1 MVAAA
6 YEKEFFFRGYPA
18 GSFVNEWI
26 ANVPMTLAYKPYKG
40 PGHSDMQ
47 EELKKSGV
55 AQCYCDSDQGRH
67 FFDVR
72 RGSES
77 RTLDIDTFSLSKLP
91 EKSAI
96 QWLDPWVP
104 AGLGAEKE
112 LVSELEK
119 EVGANHALFQRKCI
133 PIARR
138 IDRDAMLFEV
148 QDSGGSYAV
157 VHLTWSGKV
166 DADHSIPKTVLFQT
180 IESWM
185 EKMKSDHDEYM
196 S

>member
-18 GSFVNEWI
+18 GSFVSEWI

-47 EELKKSGV
+47 AELKQSGV

-72 RGSES
+72 AGAEKQ
-77 RTLDIDTFSLSKLP
+77 TLDIGNFSLSKLP

-96 QWLDPWVP
+96 AWLDPWVP
-104 AGLGAEKE
+104 VGLGAERQLEK
-112 LVSELEK
+112 ELEK
-119 EVGANHALFQRKCI
+119 EVGANHVLFQRKCI
-133 PIARR
+133 PTARR
-138 IDRDAMLFEV
+138 IDRDEMLFEV
-148 QDSGGSYAV
+148 LDSGGLYAV

-166 DADHSIPKTVLFQT
+166 EADHESPKAILFQN

-185 EKMKSDHDEYM
+185 ERMKSDHDEYM
-196 S
+196 A